1 MGCERG
7 ERRDHKVSVAC
18 SRLHLGGHWQ
28 VCMGVGMSLT
38 GRDLPEASTQERKR
52 DGNSQ
57 EGVGAWAEVSR

>member
-1 MGCERG
+1 
-7 ERRDHKVSVAC
+7 
-18 SRLHLGGHWQ
+18 
-28 VCMGVGMSLT
+28 MSLT